1 MRLHSRRSRPLRE
14 FAFDCCAT
22 NPSTITGVTLEAQD
36 DQRPPLRQRPWTL
49 LFVVVAIGIPV
60 LFYTWFTWSMVS
72 GGLQLRSAASELK
85 SGYANKDAAEIANA
99 AQQAD
104 TGMSRINT
112 AMWSIPLR
120 LASTVPW
127 YGTTIS
133 NVQHLSSAG
142 AQVTSAMVPVAQK
155 FDPNLYHDGTI
166 NLPAL
171 DALLAQLPALS
182 PAIGAA
188 REDLNAVSE
197 SGPFGGLFA
206 QARDTGMAFA
216 DLGEFAADEVAPQ
229 RPLILDSLGA
239 KTPQKYMIAF
249 ENPAQLRAPG
259 GAPLSAA
266 ILEFDKGKMTIPFN
280 GYIAGD
286 AFKGHPL
293 IQYTPASP
301 PPWGADAAGLG
312 FVNSGAHPDWRLA
325 GEDLMRAWNTAKDPK
340 VDAMIGMD
348 TRAIESLIRATGPI
362 EVEGYGTLTADNFA
376 QKVVTDAYLDFQ
388 SDQKARQG
396 LNDKVAQVMI
406 GRLMSGDLQTLA
418 SAAVALSAETPGR
431 HLQMRF
437 ENPGLQKLAVS
448 GESAG
453 EVYQT
458 PGNDTLGFFS
468 RNRNMSKV
476 DVYSQRDMVSN
487 VTINADGSANV
498 EQTLTVKNNA
508 PSELD
513 TNAKIGYTTAWSANE
528 WFFYLPIGAT
538 DAQIQAPSGYTKP
551 KTHPD
556 GLGRVVA
563 TTEGTIA
570 PQATDTLTFT
580 YRIPAGT
587 FSLNGGGYRYHNQLN
602 PQPMQQDVNLSLNV
616 RFADGAKC
624 TSNPGWTA
632 TSDGA
637 RWTGQ
642 QSIRRTLNLE
652 CS

>member
-1 MRLHSRRSRPLRE
+1 M
-14 FAFDCCAT
+14 
-22 NPSTITGVTLEAQD
+22 
-36 DQRPPLRQRPWTL
+36 RPPLRQRPLTL
-49 LFVVVAIGIPV
+49 LFVIVAIGIPI

-72 GGLQLRSAASELK
+72 GGLELRSAASELK
-85 SGYANKDAAEIANA
+85 SGYANKDAAAIANA
-99 AQQAD
+99 VEQAD
-104 TGMSRINT
+104 TGMSRINA
-112 AMWSIPLR
+112 AMWSPPLR
-120 LASTVPW
+120 LASAIPW

-133 NVQHLSSAG
+133 NAQHLTSAG
-142 AQVTSAMVPVAQK
+142 QRVVQGTVPIAQK
-155 FDPNLYHDGTI
+155 FDPNLYHDGTV

-171 DALLAQLPALS
+171 DAFLQQLPQLA
-182 PAIGAA
+182 PAIGPA

-197 SGPFGGLFA
+197 SGPLGGLFA
-206 QARDTGMAFA
+206 QARDTGLAYLELGSFA
-216 DLGEFAADEVAPQ
+216 TEEIAPERQ
-229 RPLILDSLGA
+229 LILDSLGA
-239 KTPQKYMIAF
+239 KSPQKYMLAF

-266 ILEFDKGKMTIPFN
+266 ILEFNKGKMTIPFN

-293 IQYTPASP
+293 IQYKPASP
-301 PPWGADAAGLG
+301 PPWGADGAGLG

-348 TRAIESLIRATGPI
+348 TRAIEALIRATGPI
-362 EVEGYGTLTADNFA
+362 DVEGYGTLTADNFA

-388 SDQKARQG
+388 SDQKVRQS
-396 LNDKVAQVMI
+396 LNDKVAKVMI

-437 ENPGLQKLAVS
+437 QSPGLQRLAVD
-448 GESAG
+448 GEAAG

-458 PGNDTLGFFS
+458 AGNDTVGFFS

-487 VTINADGSANV
+487 VTVNADGSATV
-498 EQTLTVKNNA
+498 EQVLTVKNNA
-508 PSELD
+508 PEDLD
-513 TNAKIGYTTAWSANE
+513 ATKKIGYTTPWSANE
-528 WFFYLPIGAT
+528 WFFYLPIGGT
-538 DAQIQAPSGYTKP
+538 DAQIQTPDGYTKP
-551 KTHPD
+551 RTYPD
-556 GLGRVVA
+556 GLGRTVA
-563 TTEGTIA
+563 NTEGTIA
-570 PQATDTLTFT
+570 PQATDVLRFS

-587 FSLNGGGYRYHNQLN
+587 FTTEGGGYRYRTQLN
-602 PQPMQQDVNLSLNV
+602 PQPMQQSVALHVNV
-616 RFADGAKC
+616 RFTNGARC
-624 TSNPGWTA
+624 TSSPGWSA

-637 RWTGQ
+637 SWSGE
-642 QSIRRTLNLE
+642 QSFRRTLNLE